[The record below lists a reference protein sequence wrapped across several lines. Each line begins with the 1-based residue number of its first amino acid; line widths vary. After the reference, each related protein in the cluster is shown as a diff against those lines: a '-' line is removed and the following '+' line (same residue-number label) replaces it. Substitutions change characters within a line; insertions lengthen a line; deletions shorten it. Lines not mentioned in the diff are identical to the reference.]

1 MSQHK
6 RKGRILTTAAEMKRA
21 ELAAREREKTATK
34 IRKVKYEPE
43 RDALVVDLSTAVT
56 LIVPRALIPGFAKAT
71 PASVSDVAI
80 DPGAESL
87 WSDTVDDGVLLEQL
101 VQIAAGDELL
111 QVLGGRI
118 AGRRRS
124 PAKAS
129 AARTNGAKG
138 GRPPLGMTTFLNHLD
153 RRLHE
158 LAPDAPAMELSEDCG
173 ARGQARAHWQDEAGV
188 VLELRP
194 RDRNEVEVVRAA
206 WTVKRSDLR
215 RIRASAERLARDL
228 ARCLATRK
236 RREAAVRAVEQT
248 ALSHHA
254 RSRNHGSAGR
264 RRTTAR
270 RG

>member
-1 MSQHK
+1 MSQYK
-6 RKGRILTTAAEMKRA
+6 RKGRILTTSAEMKRA

-34 IRKVKYEPE
+34 IRKVKYDPE

-80 DPGAESL
+80 DPGSESL

-111 QVLGGRI
+111 QVLGGRV

-153 RRLHE
+153 RKLHE
-158 LAPDAPAMELSEDCG
+158 LLPDAPAMELSDDRG
-173 ARGQARAHWQDEAGV
+173 GRGQARAHWQDEAGI
-188 VLELRP
+188 VLELEP
-194 RDRNEVEVVRAA
+194 RDRNEVEIIRAA

-215 RIRASAERLARDL
+215 RVRASAERLARDL

-236 RREAAVRAVEQT
+236 HREAAVRAIEQT

-254 RSRNHGSAGR
+254 SRNHGSGGR
-264 RRTTAR
+264 RRSAAR